1 MKKILLF
8 VFLLLAGKAAYAQA
22 ADTVFVHETQIPV
35 LIERQDNVLFKM
47 RIEAGAGKRL
57 DEVILNFG
65 KEVKLSDIR
74 SVKLYY

>member
-35 LIERQDNVLFKM
+35 LIERQDNVLFRM
-47 RIEAGAGKRL
+47 RLETSVGKTL
-57 DEVILNFG
+57 D
-65 KEVKLSDIR
+65 
-74 SVKLYY
+74 